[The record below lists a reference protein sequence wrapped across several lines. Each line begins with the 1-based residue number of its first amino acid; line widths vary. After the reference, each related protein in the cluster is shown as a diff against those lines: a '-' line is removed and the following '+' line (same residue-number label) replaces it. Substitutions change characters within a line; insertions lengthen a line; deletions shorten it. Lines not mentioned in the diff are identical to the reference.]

1 MSHTKMP
8 QCSGFNHLN
17 NNWVMVREATCP
29 DMGTHNLIT
38 VLLLPQ
44 VSLVQAIA
52 LHVGGKRR
60 VQERFEILSQEPP
73 SDGMRTLLPLTEIE
87 VS

>member
-1 MSHTKMP
+1 
-8 QCSGFNHLN
+8 
-17 NNWVMVREATCP
+17 MVREATCP

-38 VLLLPQ
+38 VLPLPQ

-60 VQERFEILSQEPP
+60 VQERFEILSQELS
-73 SDGMRTLLPLTEIE
+73 SDGMRTLFSFTEVEVTQDECRFLPCALIE
-87 VS
+87 NFH